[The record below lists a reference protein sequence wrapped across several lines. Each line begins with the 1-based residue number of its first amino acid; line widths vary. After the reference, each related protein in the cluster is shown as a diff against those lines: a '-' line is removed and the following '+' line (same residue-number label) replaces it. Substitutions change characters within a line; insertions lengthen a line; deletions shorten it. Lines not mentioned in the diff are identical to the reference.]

1 MKFPFLII
9 CLIIYSFNCFGNDN
23 IIMERINNFKNTEKS
38 LKKITKFAKI
48 NKFDKVIIEAQLIQK
63 WFVKISSFFPKG
75 TQASMSNNSD
85 ASSDIWSN
93 FDKFLKLAMNTQVY
107 SQNIIK
113 AAKEENISS
122 LSIAISETSKSCT
135 QCHRLF
141 RN

>member
-63 WFVKISSFFPKG
+63 WFVKIPSFFPKG
-75 TQASMSNNSD
+75 SQASMSNNSD
-85 ASSDIWSN
+85 ASSDIWVN
-93 FDKFLKLAMNTQVY
+93 FTDFIKRAEATERASFELINSASKKNLNNIKISFKKLMD
-107 SQNIIK
+107 
-113 AAKEENISS
+113 
-122 LSIAISETSKSCT
+122 SCNS
-135 QCHRLF
+135 CHRSY